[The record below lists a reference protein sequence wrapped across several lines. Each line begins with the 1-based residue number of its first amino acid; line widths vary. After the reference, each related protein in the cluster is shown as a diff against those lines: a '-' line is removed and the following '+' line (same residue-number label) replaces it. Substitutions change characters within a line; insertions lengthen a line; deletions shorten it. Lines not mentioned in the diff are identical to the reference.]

1 MNTGNAVVDQFGTMA
16 FEGNIV
22 PPSWYRH
29 IRFPEDKR
37 GTSRPDPIA
46 VTLLADIVYWYRPYI
61 PRDES
66 TGMPLSPRKKFA
78 ADKLQRSYGALAE
91 QFGFTKRQVTD
102 AMHRL
107 ADAGLIT
114 LEFRNIMAG
123 ETFCSNVLY
132 VEPCP
137 ERIAEITYRHDAPEG
152 DTSHAQTVE
161 VSRSNVT
168 PPTPKRETYTKT
180 SSKTSTET
188 SEELPA
194 AQEPLEEKE
203 LPPHQDMFGAICE
216 VTKADPKLRS
226 IQGRVARLGKEM
238 REAGYTAADV
248 RRVFGDDGWWYKE
261 HWKGKR
267 GECPH
272 ITELVTEIQKGLSWR
287 SPRDQWAGGLT
298 ENEKRL
304 NEIAFRSLK

>member
-1 MNTGNAVVDQFGTMA
+1 MNFLDFLAWEEKTRDTVDFKTAYVDMTA
-16 FEGNIV
+16 FTE
-22 PPSWYRH
+22 
-29 IRFPEDKR
+29 EDVALLGGDNRSKVER
-37 GTSRPDPIA
+37 GDLVSG
-46 VTLLADIVYWYRPYI
+46 LLLSQIVYWHLPSASGADRLKVQKKGRLWLAKAHSEWWDEIRISEEQAKRGIKRLCDLGIIDVEYHRFNGLRTTHIAINAEGFMRRWERVINPDRKADNTPTEKGNKPRPL
-61 PRDES
+61 
-66 TGMPLSPRKKFA
+66 T
-78 ADKLQRSYGALAE
+78 
-91 QFGFTKRQVTD
+91 
-102 AMHRL
+102 
-107 ADAGLIT
+107 
-114 LEFRNIMAG
+114 
-123 ETFCSNVLY
+123 ET
-132 VEPCP
+132 
-137 ERIAEITYRHDAPEG
+137 
-152 DTSHAQTVE
+152 
-161 VSRSNVT
+161 
-168 PPTPKRETYTKT
+168 TPKITAET
-180 SSKTSTET
+180 T

-194 AQEPLEEKE
+194 AQVPLEEKE

-248 RRVFGDDGWWYKE
+248 RRVFGEGGWWYTE

-304 NEIAFRSLK
+304 NEIAFRGNRG